1 MPTMPGITLY
11 PARLSTVV
19 PGESATSAP
28 ASILVMRPFS
38 TTRLRSATAAA
49 PVPSMIRTCV
59 STTVGDC
66 TRTKRN
72 TSGDNVGVLVDAGVD
87 AFTATAVA
95 EPASTPNNRPMQNRC
110 LLTAKALS
118 SVCLIRGDYA
128 TRSCHGY
135 KLTRD
140 TLHGLKCLAMRPD
153 RNTPG
158 G

>member
-11 PARLSTVV
+11 PARFSTVV
-19 PGESATSAP
+19 PGESATSAA

-38 TTRLRSATAAA
+38 TTRLRSGTAVA

-72 TSGDNVGVLVDAGVD
+72 TSGDNVGVLADAGDD
-87 AFTATAVA
+87 AFIATAVA
-95 EPASTPNNRPMQNRC
+95 EPASTTANSPMQANVTETRGDSATPGSFAAVPGNRLNRF
-110 LLTAKALS
+110 LLTVKALS

-128 TRSCHGY
+128 TR
-135 KLTRD
+135 
-140 TLHGLKCLAMRPD
+140 A
-153 RNTPG
+153 
-158 G
+158 